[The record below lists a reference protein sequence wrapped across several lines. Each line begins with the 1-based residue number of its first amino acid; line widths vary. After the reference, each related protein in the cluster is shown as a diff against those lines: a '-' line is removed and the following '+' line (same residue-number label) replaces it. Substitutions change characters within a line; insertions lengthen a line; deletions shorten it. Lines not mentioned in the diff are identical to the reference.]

1 MPAFTFA
8 GDAADPPVTRVGA
21 ELRHTYANMLNTI
34 PGNAKP
40 AAAEF
45 RLRVGSFNFQDPEG
59 VLTRLAGL
67 AGQPLNLSSLTVV
80 DIGGGGHTP
89 PAMRPF
95 LGVSRYISFDASS
108 SSIRYNRELGGASTA
123 QRPPEVVTKVV
134 TPHAM
139 AHMLRRQNVPRSFAL
154 LKIGAR
160 PSRTLTK

>member
-40 AAAEF
+40 TAAEF

-108 SSIRYNRELGGASTA
+108 SSIRAGCPSFFTLAKDQYTRTYACGLRLEQEREL
-123 QRPPEVVTKVV
+123 
-134 TPHAM
+134 
-139 AHMLRRQNVPRSFAL
+139 F
-154 LKIGAR
+154 
-160 PSRTLTK
+160 